1 MGSINNVQK
10 RRVTSSLSFC
20 FSLIGGREMSE
31 RIKTERAYLLKAIEF
46 LKRNNIED
54 PDGHLARKCARECIE
69 FIQGRRKS

>member
-1 MGSINNVQK
+1 
-10 RRVTSSLSFC
+10 
-20 FSLIGGREMSE
+20 MSE
-31 RIKTERAYLLKAIEF
+31 RIKTERKYHLKAIEF